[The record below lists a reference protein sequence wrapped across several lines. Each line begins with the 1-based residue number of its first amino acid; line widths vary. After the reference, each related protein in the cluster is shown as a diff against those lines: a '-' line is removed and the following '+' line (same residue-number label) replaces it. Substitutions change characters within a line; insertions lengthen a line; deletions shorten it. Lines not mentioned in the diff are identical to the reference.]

1 MEKRRDELLNELEE
15 LHHLRELEV
24 MELFHCIEKTGNQ
37 MEDACKFARRLI
49 ELGNAAEVLTLKKV
63 VGTQLMNLINNTPK
77 PDVNVALEFNTNFE
91 KFTEVVKVIHY
102 IIFTSDSERVHELI
116 YLKKKIHPTGVDIN
130 L

>member
-1 MEKRRDELLNELEE
+1 MLQSYKAVLEKRRDELLNELEE

-49 ELGNAAEVLTLKKV
+49 EFGNAAEILTLKKV
-63 VGTQLMNLINNTPK
+63 VGTQLLNLINNTPK

-91 KFTEVVKVIHY
+91 KFTEVVKV
-102 IIFTSDSERVHELI
+102 SVLI
-116 YLKKKIHPTGVDIN
+116 YF
-130 L
+130 